1 MKDIRVLLVDDEK
14 ELVST
19 VAERLTLRGIAADWV
34 ISGKD
39 ALEAVTSQTYDLA
52 VLDVKIPKISGI
64 ELKKKLEKRCP
75 AMKFI
80 FMTGHGSQKDFS
92 AGAAEA
98 GAEYYL
104 AKPVD
109 IECLIDR
116 MEKVL
121 EK

>member
-1 MKDIRVLLVDDEK
+1 LVTK
-14 ELVST
+14 
-19 VAERLTLRGIAADWV
+19 
-34 ISGKD
+34 
-39 ALEAVTSQTYDLA
+39 QNYDLA

-75 AMKFI
+75 GMKFI
-80 FMTGHGSQKDFS
+80 FMTGHGSQQDFS

-109 IECLIDR
+109 IGCLIDK
-116 MEKVL
+116 MNKVL
-121 EK
+121 EE